1 MSTFTCPGCN
11 ARFRLPPGAEGRKVR
26 CTKCGHVSQVPAR
39 EEHAGPIS
47 LAGEPDDFLAEAA
60 AAAARSREPAPGSQS
75 VVHDPAASDPRVLE
89 EAEEMVRAGR
99 VSDRR
104 APGRGFWADVG
115 WNFLFVTTPGNA
127 ITFLILWA
135 MLGAR
140 EIVIFAPCV
149 GLLAYIILTG
159 YVWSFLLNCVSE
171 AASGEDDLPALRFT
185 EGVWEDIILPILKF
199 SGVSLLLAVPPMTYL
214 FFALRL
220 QSQGLA
226 NALPTI
232 FSPISSVGGS
242 GVAVV
247 VPFFLLCA
255 ASLLLWPI
263 AILVVAI
270 GGMTDLF
277 RLDLI
282 VRTVIRTFVP
292 YLTIF
297 LLVAAAF
304 GMKVGIALL
313 MDRASG
319 AGSIQVDSLVVGILA
334 LGVQIYFDIVTMRI
348 IGLYYRHFKDRFA
361 WSWE

>member
-26 CTKCGHVSQVPAR
+26 CTKCGHVSQVPAKD
-39 EEHAGPIS
+39 EDAGPIP
-47 LAGEPDDFLAEAA
+47 LAGEPDDFFAEAA

-99 VSDRR
+99 VSDLR
-104 APGRGFWADVG
+104 APGRGFWADAG
-115 WNFLFVTTPGNA
+115 WSFLFVTTPNNA
-127 ITFLILWA
+127 VTFIILWA
-135 MLGAR
+135 MLGVR
-140 EIVIFAPCV
+140 TLVLLVPCV
-149 GLLAYIILTG
+149 GLIVYMILTG
-159 YVWSFLLNCVSE
+159 YVWSFLLNCVGE

-185 EGVWEDIILPILKF
+185 EGVWEDMILPILKF
-199 SGVSLLLAVPPMTYL
+199 LGVSFLLAVPPMTFL
-214 FFALRL
+214 FFALKL

-226 NALPTI
+226 NVLATM

-270 GGMTDLF
+270 GGITDLA
-277 RLDLI
+277 RVDLI

-292 YLTIF
+292 YLAIF
-297 LLVAAAF
+297 LLVAVAF

-313 MDRASG
+313 VSHASSS
-319 AGSIQVDSLVVGILA
+319 GSIQVNSLVVHVLM